1 MHLRGLEKPISEI
14 VPNVFKRPL
23 LFVSPSD
30 SLLQAATFLA
40 IGPQIYV
47 DGLVVLED
55 NKAVG
60 AIGGRHVI
68 EYILYHQHG
77 WRHGTASSVMS
88 QLQTAV
94 RGNDALQVALDVF
107 RKTGFAFVPIT
118 IDEKVVTSLSLR
130 DLLKPIAT
138 SQLDKTVG
146 DLSSPLISAASD
158 TSIGSALEIMLEQS
172 VRNLIVKDNNRT
184 AILNDRK
191 ILEFLLSHEGTSALS
206 SKQSN
211 GLFEINVSALDLL
224 AAKHVKRDT
233 TVSAAAELLT
243 DLNTPCLLVDNSVVT
258 PWDIV
263 MK

>member
-1 MHLRGLEKPISEI
+1 MNLIEMERPISEI
-14 VPNVFKRPL
+14 VPSIFKRPL

-47 DGLVVLED
+47 DGLVVLD
-55 NKAVG
+55 DRKAVG

-68 EYILYHQHG
+68 EYILYHQEG
-77 WRHGTASSVMS
+77 WRQGTASSVMT

-107 RKTGFAFVPIT
+107 RKTGFAFVPIM
-118 IDEKVVTSLSLR
+118 IDGRVVTSLSLR

-138 SQLDKTVG
+138 LHLDKTVG

-158 TSIGSALEIMLEQS
+158 SSIGSALEIMLEQN
-172 VRNLIVKDNNRT
+172 VRNLIVKDKDRT
-184 AILNDRK
+184 SILNDRK
-191 ILEFLLSHEGTSALS
+191 ILEFLLSHQGASALS
-206 SKQSN
+206 SRQSN
-211 GLFEINVSALDLL
+211 GLFEIKLSTLDLL
-224 AAKHVKRDT
+224 AAKHVKKDT
-233 TVSAAAELLT
+233 TVSAAAQLLT

-258 PWDIV
+258 PWDII
-263 MK
+263 MR